1 MVPVGEGARG
11 MVLVTLGVLTTTAQQ
26 IQGRP
31 AREYLGIVSGDAIVE
46 VHRTRHRNHDNRF
59 NLHHGRRRALG
70 RLARCASALGATVV
84 VGIEIDYVEV
94 GAGKLLVTATGTAV
108 RL

>member
-1 MVPVGEGARG
+1 

-31 AREYLGIVSGDAIVE
+31 AREYLGIVSGDAVVALRRI
-46 VHRTRHRNHDNRF
+46 H
-59 NLHHGRRRALG
+59 RRRRSRYVPLHRARSRALRG
-70 RLARCASALGATVV
+70 LAQNASERGATVV
-84 VGIEIDYVEV
+84 VGIEMSYAALGV
-94 GAGKLLVTATGTAV
+94 GRILVSVTGTAI

>member
-1 MVPVGEGARG
+1 MIPVEEGARS

-31 AREYLGIVSGDAIVE
+31 AREYLGLVSGDAIVA
-46 VHRTRHRNHDNRF
+46 VHRIRHQNHDNPF
-59 NLHHGRRRALG
+59 CIHDGQRRALR
-70 RLARCASALGATVV
+70 RLARCASAIGATVV

-94 GAGKLLVTATGTAV
+94 STGTLLVTATGTAV